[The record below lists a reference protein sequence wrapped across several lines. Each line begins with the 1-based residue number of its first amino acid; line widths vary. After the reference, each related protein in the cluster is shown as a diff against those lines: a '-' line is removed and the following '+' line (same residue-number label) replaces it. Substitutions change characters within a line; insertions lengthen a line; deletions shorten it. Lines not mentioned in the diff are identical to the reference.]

1 MHHRARIDIAA
12 FDPHPAFRLKRT
24 FRSTPPA
31 VRSLRARNPNVWPLP
46 SIQGATPVVVSRDDD
61 GVSLAWND
69 AAPLPEHVPVFAVS
83 DGLVK
88 YTSMVEGTN
97 TLVLDHGDGHRSF
110 YGGID
115 HLFVLRGTFPLD
127 QPVKAGDVLGLR
139 DTAPEGR
146 SELYF
151 TISKRVGHWIY
162 APTDPVDAMRDW
174 LVLPWSDERVTPSPS
189 TQLIAA

>member
-1 MHHRARIDIAA
+1 MHPDRFDIAA
-12 FDPHPAFRLKRT
+12 FDRHPAFRLKRT
-24 FRSTPPA
+24 FRSTPPP

-46 SIQGATPVVVSRDDD
+46 SIEGAPPVVVSNDDD
-61 GVSLAWND
+61 GVSLAWSD
-69 AAPLPEHVPVFAVS
+69 AAPLPVHVPVFAVS

-88 YTSMVEGTN
+88 YTSKVEGTH

-115 HLFVLRGTFPLD
+115 HLFVLKGTFPLD

-139 DTAPEGR
+139 DTAPQDR

-151 TISKRVGHWIY
+151 MISKRTGHWIY
-162 APTDPVDAMRDW
+162 EATDPAVAMRDW
-174 LVLPWSDERVTPSPS
+174 LVLPWSEGRVTPSPS
-189 TQLIAA
+189 AQLMAA